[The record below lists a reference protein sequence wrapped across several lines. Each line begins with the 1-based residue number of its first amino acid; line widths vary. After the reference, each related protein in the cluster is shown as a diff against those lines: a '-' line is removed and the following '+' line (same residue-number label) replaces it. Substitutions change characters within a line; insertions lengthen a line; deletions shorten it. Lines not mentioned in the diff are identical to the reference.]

1 MADESFLINYLISK
15 ILDEDEVENEI
26 KTEELSKKVVNN
38 MLENLLSFNNIPLE
52 ELQKLIGEQYE
63 IVKYK
68 EVVSDKYIEN
78 LFKTSISKYIGT
90 IEKIKI

>member
-1 MADESFLINYLISK
+1 
-15 ILDEDEVENEI
+15 
-26 KTEELSKKVVNN
+26 

-78 LFKTSISKYIGT
+78 LFKEKISKYL
-90 IEKIKI
+90 EMVEEIKI